1 MSCMFMMNDPWYS
14 HTHPLLSLP
23 YLSSFPTSPSMCLL
37 PHSFC
42 FVLWAA
48 EFSPGH
54 LCDMDF
60 RISTGDSGCPSPSTN
75 IRNFSLQGFDP
86 RVSPSLIHGRLV
98 MGPVLSRP
106 GAIAAHRVYKLE
118 MAFASPSPHSLA
130 LKSFLPL
137 LLQCPLGLKGD
148 GRNVLVRAKSSIV
161 TCPLHLELSPRV
173 PHKQKLLDFLSIS
186 QCLDWKKKSPTA
198 SLQISTWS
206 PSLVLWGHF
215 EMCRLRSIWLI
226 QEAPSLE

>member
-14 HTHPLLSLP
+14 HTHPLSSLP
-23 YLSSFPTSPSMCLL
+23 HLSSFPPSPSMCLL

-60 RISTGDSGCPSPSTN
+60 KISAGDSGCPSPSTN
-75 IRNFSLQGFDP
+75 IQNFSLQRFDP

-106 GAIAAHRVYKLE
+106 SAIAAHRVYKLE

-130 LKSFLPL
+130 LKSFLPP

-161 TCPLHLELSPRV
+161 KMSSTPGAIPQGSSQTEGSRFSFYFTVSRLEKEV
-173 PHKQKLLDFLSIS
+173 AHSI
-186 QCLDWKKKSPTA
+186 P
-198 SLQISTWS
+198 
-206 PSLVLWGHF
+206 PN
-215 EMCRLRSIWLI
+215 
-226 QEAPSLE
+226 